1 MKILIFTLLALLTST
16 STQAQ
21 EDAAKKLV
29 QKIKAK
35 YDKVTDY
42 EADGKMKTNVVFIKA
57 PIAKIKVYYKK
68 PNKLKIKNESG
79 VSFVPK
85 GSVNINMADV
95 FESTK
100 YQALDAGVDKVNGTA
115 VKVVKILPDEGDKSD
130 LVLATLYIDETN
142 LLVLKSK
149 TTTKDNGS
157 YELTMKYGDYA
168 SYGLPK
174 SVEFQFNTKDYKL
187 PKGVT
192 FDYDNGSGKDNA
204 KKPKPKKG
212 KLEITYSSYKI
223 NKGLSD
229 DTFNK

>member
-1 MKILIFTLLALLTST
+1 MKKLFLLFTAFISIATN
-16 STQAQ
+16 AQ
-21 EDAAKKLV
+21 EDAAKKLM
-29 QKIKAK
+29 QKVKAK

-100 YQALDAGVDKVNGTA
+100 YQAIDAGTDKINGTT
-115 VKVVKILPDEGDKSD
+115 VKVIKVLPDEGDKSD

-174 SVEFQFNTKDYKL
+174 SVEFSFNTKDYKL

-192 FDYDNGSGKDNA
+192 FDYDNGAGKDNA

-212 KLEITYSSYKI
+212 KLEISYSSYKI
-223 NKGLSD
+223 NKGVSD